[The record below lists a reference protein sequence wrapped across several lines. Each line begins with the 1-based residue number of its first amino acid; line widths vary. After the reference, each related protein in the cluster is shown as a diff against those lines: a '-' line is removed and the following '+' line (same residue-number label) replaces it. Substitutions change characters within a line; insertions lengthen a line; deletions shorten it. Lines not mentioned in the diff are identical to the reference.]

1 MGDEPIESI
10 AGRMKSAW
18 DDIEEAEVL
27 RSMLFSLSELS
38 LGLVESSDETID
50 SGARV
55 FVCHPTS
62 DRVADGIGLRLCR
75 PARQELRCA

>member
-1 MGDEPIESI
+1 
-10 AGRMKSAW
+10 
-18 DDIEEAEVL
+18 
-27 RSMLFSLSELS
+27 MLFSLSELS
-38 LGLVESSDETID
+38 LGLVESSDETMD